1 MCIRGLKDI
10 FKIKRSVRSPQFSC
24 LGHEWELLLKA
35 FGGQEEGEDEYS
47 IFLVNRS
54 RRCIQVEYS
63 IDYID
68 TYEPGYECTRLFEP
82 GGVFG
87 KDIDF
92 SQQDMDEDEESNE
105 DEGRV
110 HIIEVRMKY
119 AKYPA
124 PFFPENPSACS
135 TMRELFMDD
144 ESANVVFDIKGEEQK
159 SKKSSP
165 KIRKTEPSPTR
176 FYAHRHI
183 LKVAAPQLEELSRS
197 SSDTS
202 SPIFEIPDIS
212 PEIFDG
218 LLKCI
223 YGHETFDDECE
234 IDDNDRLVFD
244 EEDVTFIKEIIV
256 AADKYGIS
264 NLKLEAE
271 ARYAMATTITLENM
285 MDHLHFADSFNC
297 ALLKEDAIDFIVKNK
312 AEIIEKN
319 MLIDAPGGIAKDVL
333 VAVLRGDEEGRSAD
347 VSNGNT
353 YINMSISDLRR
364 VAHRK
369 GLEVDGSR
377 EMLIS
382 ALMGYESDDD

>member
-1 MCIRGLKDI
+1 MNILSSLLIALADA
-10 FKIKRSVRSPQFSC
+10 FKSNIV
-24 LGHEWELLLKA
+24 
-35 FGGQEEGEDEYS
+35 S
-47 IFLVNRS
+47 ITS
-54 RRCIQVEYS
+54 
-63 IDYID
+63 
-68 TYEPGYECTRLFEP
+68 THTKLFEP

-110 HIIEVRMKY
+110 HIIEVRMKN

-223 YGHETFDDECE
+223 YGHETFDDEYAQ
-234 IDDNDRLVFD
+234 IKSHASNH
-244 EEDVTFIKEIIV
+244 TF
-256 AADKYGIS
+256 
-264 NLKLEAE
+264 
-271 ARYAMATTITLENM
+271 
-285 MDHLHFADSFNC
+285 
-297 ALLKEDAIDFIVKNK
+297 
-312 AEIIEKN
+312 
-319 MLIDAPGGIAKDVL
+319 
-333 VAVLRGDEEGRSAD
+333 
-347 VSNGNT
+347 
-353 YINMSISDLRR
+353 
-364 VAHRK
+364 
-369 GLEVDGSR
+369 GLEHVCV
-377 EMLIS
+377 I
-382 ALMGYESDDD
+382 